1 MNTKKEND
9 NYYIVLD
16 FSEYQGIKC
25 LLFLYSMDQDFG
37 LIEYQIKDTIFFNF
51 MVDNVGSKDETYTIQ
66 IDRPTHI
73 YKLIILMIQKYSG
86 SIFNKYLEEFKTELE
101 QNSLRRSF
109 LLKKLKQNIKNGR
122 SMEENR

>member
-37 LIEYQIKDTIFFNF
+37 LIEYLIKDTIFFNF
-51 MVDNVGSKDETYTIQ
+51 MVDNIGKEDEYIIE

-73 YKLIILMIQKYSG
+73 YKLINLMIQKYSG
-86 SIFNKYLEEFKTELE
+86 SIFNKYLEQFKTELE
-101 QNSLRRSF
+101 QNSLRRSI

-122 SMEENR
+122 SLEENR

>member
-25 LLFLYSMDQDFG
+25 LLFLYSMDNDFG

-51 MVDNVGSKDETYTIQ
+51 MVDNIGKEDEYIIE

-73 YKLIILMIQKYSG
+73 YKLINLMIQKYSG
-86 SIFNKYLEEFKTELE
+86 SIFNKYLEQFKTELE
-101 QNSLRRSF
+101 QNSLRRSI

-122 SMEENR
+122 SVEENR

>member
-51 MVDNVGSKDETYTIQ
+51 MVDNMGIKDETHTIL
-66 IDRPTHI
+66 IDRPTQI
-73 YKLIILMIQKYSG
+73 YKLINLMIQKYSG
-86 SIFNKYLEEFKTELE
+86 SVFNKYLEQFKTELE
-101 QNSLRRSF
+101 QNSLRRSI

>member
-1 MNTKKEND
+1 MNTKKDND

-37 LIEYQIKDTIFFNF
+37 LIEYLIKDTIFFNF
-51 MVDNVGSKDETYTIQ
+51 MVDNIGKEDEYIIE

-73 YKLIILMIQKYSG
+73 YKLINLMIQKYSG
-86 SIFNKYLEEFKTELE
+86 SIFNKYLEQFKTELE
-101 QNSLRRSF
+101 QNSLRRSI

-122 SMEENR
+122 SLEENR

>member
-25 LLFLYSMDQDFG
+25 LLFLYSMDKEFG

-51 MVDNVGSKDETYTIQ
+51 MVDNIGREDEYIIE

-73 YKLIILMIQKYSG
+73 YKLINLMIQKYSG
-86 SIFNKYLEEFKTELE
+86 SIFNKYLEQLKTELE
-101 QNSLRRSF
+101 QNSLRRSI

-122 SMEENR
+122 SLEENR

>member
-25 LLFLYSMDQDFG
+25 LLFLYSMDNDFG
-37 LIEYQIKDTIFFNF
+37 LIEYLIKDTIFFNF
-51 MVDNVGSKDETYTIQ
+51 MVDNIGREDEYIIE

-73 YKLIILMIQKYSG
+73 YKLINLMIQKYSG
-86 SIFNKYLEEFKTELE
+86 SIFNKYLEQFKTELE
-101 QNSLRRSF
+101 QNSLRRSI

-122 SMEENR
+122 SVEENR